1 MFRLENI
8 SVKKFVNKI
17 CKYWYLI
24 LITGLLFSQAAV
36 FLGLGDKSYITVH
49 DNLDLFI
56 PHLRM
61 LKLSGSFFTQGEILP
76 ILGGVT
82 RNDFGSEFY
91 LYNLLF
97 AFLPAYYAY
106 IAGYFLSIA
115 VSMVSVSLLAKDIL
129 PDYRTYKPF
138 VLLFGMLYGILPVFP
153 TYGLAFASI
162 PLVVF
167 LLRKIYHG
175 KNVCYFILLF
185 FYPVISYF
193 SYFGFFILG
202 YLVLFTIGDWIRKK
216 KPNTGLLISIP
227 VLFIG
232 YALLEYR
239 LFSSML
245 FSDTVTIRSA
255 MDMGDLNLTEIA
267 GTIWEGFINSTFH
280 AGDSHKYVVLPLV
293 IFYLLFQ
300 NVLYIKRKEF
310 KKITSDIFN
319 LLFLFIVFNSVIYG
333 LYYFKPLRDLIAALL
348 PPLEG
353 FQYYRTIFFN
363 PFLWYTLLFLII
375 KRLYDKG
382 LRTETKR
389 YQRAGIFL
397 SVLALLAVVFVP
409 ANYNDFYYTCYYNV
423 YRFVKQKPVD
433 MLNYHEFY
441 SEDLFT
447 LIKDDIDYNGEYAA
461 AYGFHPGILTYN
473 GISTLDGYLGMY
485 SLEYKENFRK
495 VIAPALEKSAYYQ
508 SYFDTWG
515 ARAYLFPG
523 FDQNSYLPSKNLTLP
538 DSNLYIDAEAFKAL
552 GGVYLFSRFELSN
565 ADALAL
571 SLAGAYTEESSPY
584 HIYVYHAD

>member
-267 GTIWEGFINSTFH
+267 GTIWDGFINSTFH

-363 PFLWYTLLFLII
+363 PDRKST
-375 KRLYDKG
+375 RL
-382 LRTETKR
+382 
-389 YQRAGIFL
+389 
-397 SVLALLAVVFVP
+397 
-409 ANYNDFYYTCYYNV
+409 
-423 YRFVKQKPVD
+423 
-433 MLNYHEFY
+433 
-441 SEDLFT
+441 
-447 LIKDDIDYNGEYAA
+447 
-461 AYGFHPGILTYN
+461 
-473 GISTLDGYLGMY
+473 
-485 SLEYKENFRK
+485 
-495 VIAPALEKSAYYQ
+495 
-508 SYFDTWG
+508 
-515 ARAYLFPG
+515 
-523 FDQNSYLPSKNLTLP
+523 NSSH
-538 DSNLYIDAEAFKAL
+538 
-552 GGVYLFSRFELSN
+552 R
-565 ADALAL
+565 
-571 SLAGAYTEESSPY
+571 
-584 HIYVYHAD
+584 